1 MGFMS
6 LPASGNESFDC
17 LSALS
22 VILDLANG
30 FSEDK
35 SLLSAVLALRL
46 AQAVGADQPAQ
57 WNGALAA
64 LVRHL
69 GCTAFAPTE
78 ASLVEDDI
86 ALRRNLQLGDSSTPS
101 GVFRAVTQAST
112 SRIRKLASVGALV
125 TRRNVLAANW
135 ANEACGAAR
144 VLARRLELGAAVE
157 LALDEVFERFD
168 GQGTPKGLEGD
179 AISLPA
185 RLAQVSHQAVLAW
198 LEGGVDHARAV
209 LTHAS
214 GKTLDPKLAKAAS
227 KLLEGEP
234 GAFLEQHH
242 PALLELARPRNLVSL
257 NSLAAAFGDFADLQL
272 PDGVG
277 HSRAVAQKVMGAA
290 KHLGFTSAEVTEVT
304 LAAHLHDLGMVALPT
319 PLWLTPRA
327 FRPGE
332 RERARGH
339 VSFTERVLRAAAPLA
354 PIARIAAAHHDR
366 LDGVRDAALPRTARL
381 LAAADVWVGLQ
392 SARPHRGPMTRDG
405 AIRLIRTEAL
415 DRAGVEALID
425 TKVAAPATSALTERE
440 LEVLRLLARG
450 LTNKE
455 IASALDISART
466 VQHHTI
472 HVYEKLGVDTRA
484 GATLKAAEAGLLA

>member
-1 MGFMS
+1 MPLMS
-6 LPASGNESFDC
+6 LPASGNESFDS

-30 FSEDK
+30 FAEDK
-35 SLLSAVLALRL
+35 SLLTAVLALRL
-46 AQAVGADQPAQ
+46 ARELGAPVETWWSA
-57 WNGALAA
+57 ALAA

-78 ASLVEDDI
+78 AGLVEDDI
-86 ALRRNLQLGDSSTPS
+86 TLRRNLQLGDSSTS
-101 GVFRAVTQAST
+101 AGVFRAVTGASQ
-112 SRIRKLASVGALV
+112 SRIRKLASVGALM
-125 TRRNVLAANW
+125 TQRASLAANW
-135 ANEACGAAR
+135 THEACGAAR

-168 GQGTPKGLEGD
+168 GRGTPKALKGE

-198 LEGGVDHARAV
+198 LEGGVEHARAV
-209 LTHAS
+209 LTAAS
-214 GKTLDPKLAKAAS
+214 GKTLDPKLVGAVVE
-227 KLLEGEP
+227 LLEGEP

-257 NSLAAAFGDFADLQL
+257 TALAAAFGDFADLQL

-277 HSRAVAQKVMGAA
+277 HSRAVAQKAEGAA
-290 KHLGFTSAEVTEVT
+290 KQLGFTAAEVTEVVQ
-304 LAAHLHDLGMVALPT
+304 AAHLHDLGMVALPT
-319 PLWLTPRA
+319 PLWLTPRS

-354 PIARIAAAHHDR
+354 PIARIAAAHHER
-366 LDGVRDAALPRTARL
+366 LDGVRDGTVPRTARL
-381 LAAADVWVGLQ
+381 LAAADVWVALQ
-392 SARPHRGPMTRDG
+392 SPRPHRPAMTREQ
-405 AIRLIRTEAL
+405 AITTLRAEAL
-415 DRAGVEALID
+415 DRACVEALIEA
-425 TKVAAPATSALTERE
+425 KSVPAPASALTSRE
-440 LEVLRLLARG
+440 LEVLRLLSRG

-455 IASALDISART
+455 IAQALDISART